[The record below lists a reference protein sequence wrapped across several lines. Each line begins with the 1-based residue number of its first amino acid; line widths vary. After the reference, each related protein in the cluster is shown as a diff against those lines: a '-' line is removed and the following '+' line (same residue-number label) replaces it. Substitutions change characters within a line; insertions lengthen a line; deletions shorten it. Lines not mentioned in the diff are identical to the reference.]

1 MKILKTIPCPLCILS
16 FILLIGYIVWDSN
29 KYARV
34 INIAVGKPMG
44 AYATYAEAYKK
55 ELEKYDVTLKITYT
69 DGSMDAQSKLMNN
82 DVDFAFIQS
91 GTQQKNQHEEPF
103 VLANVAYEP
112 IWIFYKDKN
121 ITSLADLK
129 NKAVNLGN
137 KNSGTY
143 PIASQLMTLVEKN
156 NKASFNNAKDA
167 FAELTKDKIDAMF
180 YVIGVKSSRLQ
191 SILHTPDIS
200 ILNFENAQSY
210 RKFFI
215 QEEDYY
221 EIITIEENA
230 IDLVRKIPKTTKTL
244 LAKTTMLATK
254 TASPEMSRLFLKVAQ
269 KVHSKMGFIKSE
281 HTFPNVKNLKLP
293 QSKASEEYF
302 QESEHRYER
311 VWYMKEH
318 FWLAQTF
325 KKLEDMVMSVIVLLG
340 LIAFFIEVI
349 YPISKIFTRRKI
361 NRWYRKVNK
370 IDSQIDTL
378 TLDEL
383 KKRRVMLEETLTE
396 MQDNDN
402 IDPIH
407 LEAYYS
413 VQHQITNIIEDF
425 ERRIKE
431 KQAKEILV

>member
-16 FILLIGYIVWDSN
+16 FILLIVYIVWDSN
-29 KYARV
+29 KHARV
-34 INIAVGKPMG
+34 VHIAVGKPMG
-44 AYATYAEAYKK
+44 AYATYAEAYKQ
-55 ELEKYDVTLKITYT
+55 ELEKYAVTLKITYT
-69 DGSMDAQSKLMNN
+69 DGSMDAQSKLMNDN
-82 DVDFAFIQS
+82 VDFAFIQS
-91 GTQQKNQHEEPF
+91 GTQQNDQYQEPL

-112 IWIFYKDKN
+112 IWIFYKNKD
-121 ITSLADLK
+121 ITSIEDLK
-129 NKAVNLGN
+129 DKAVNLGN

-156 NKASFNNAKDA
+156 NKTSFNNAKDA
-167 FAELTKDKIDAMF
+167 FTELTKGQIDAMF

-191 SILHTPDIS
+191 SILHTQDIS

-254 TASPEMSRLFLKVAQ
+254 NSSPEMSRLFLKVAQ
-269 KVHSKMGFIKSE
+269 KVHSKVGFIKSE
-281 HTFPNVKNLKLP
+281 NTFPNVKNLKLP
-293 QSKASEEYF
+293 QCKASEEYF

-370 IDSQIDTL
+370 IDSQMDTL
-378 TLDEL
+378 SLDEL
-383 KKRRVMLEETLTE
+383 KERRVMLEETLTE

-431 KQAKEILV
+431 KQAKEILI